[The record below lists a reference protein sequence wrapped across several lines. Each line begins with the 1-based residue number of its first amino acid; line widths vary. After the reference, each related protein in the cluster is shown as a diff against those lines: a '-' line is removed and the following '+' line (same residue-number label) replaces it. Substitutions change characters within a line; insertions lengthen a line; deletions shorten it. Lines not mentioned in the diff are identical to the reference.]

1 MKILVVNPGSTS
13 TKMAVYNDEKPILLR
28 NITHTADELSH
39 FDAITEQQDFRRQ
52 LILDELDRSGIPLAF
67 DAVIGRGGLVKPIS
81 GGVYEINQRMLDDT
95 LHGCVMHNHAC
106 NLGCLI
112 AHEIAAAIPGCR
124 SFIADPGVVDELS
137 PLARISGSPL
147 MPRIAIWHALNQRA
161 IARRYARGIGREYE
175 DLNLIIC
182 HLGGGISVAAHDH
195 GRAIDA
201 NNALDGEGPFSPE
214 RAGSL
219 PAADLIR
226 LCFSGK
232 YSEKQLL
239 KRIAGKAGLN
249 AHLGTNDMREI
260 LQRISQ
266 GDDHARLIVD
276 AMLYHV
282 AKNIAAEAAVLCGQI
297 DAILLTGG
305 LTHSEYVVSE
315 LRRRIGFLAPV
326 YTFPGEDEMEA
337 LALNALAVLQGR
349 REAKVYD

>member
-1 MKILVVNPGSTS
+1 
-13 TKMAVYNDEKPILLR
+13 MAVYEDEQPILLR
-28 NITHTADELSH
+28 NITHTAEELAP
-39 FDAITEQQDFRRQ
+39 FDAITEQQDFRKQ
-52 LILDELDRSGIPLAF
+52 LVLDELAAADIPLEF
-67 DAVIGRGGLVKPIS
+67 DAVIGRGGLVKPIA
-81 GGVYEINQRMLDDT
+81 GGVYEINQQMIDDT

-112 AHEIAAAIPGCR
+112 AHEIAATIPGCR
-124 SFIADPGVVDELS
+124 AFIADPGVVDELT

-147 MPRIAIWHALNQRA
+147 MPRICIWHALNQRA

-182 HLGGGISVAAHDH
+182 HLGGGISVAAHEH

-226 LCFSGK
+226 LCYSGK
-232 YSEKQLL
+232 YTEKQLL
-239 KRIAGKAGLN
+239 KRIAGQAGLT
-249 AHLGTNDMREI
+249 AHLGTNNMREI
-260 LQRISQ
+260 LQRIKD
-266 GDDHARLIVD
+266 GDEHAQLLVD
-276 AMLYHV
+276 AMLYHT
-282 AKNIAAEAAVLCGQI
+282 AKQIASEAAVLCGQI

-305 LTHSEYVVSE
+305 MAHSDYIVSE

-337 LALNALAVLQGR
+337 LALNALAVLQGKR
-349 REAKVYD
+349 QAKIYK